1 MSRGIFCCGALK
13 NPPAMWEILVRFLAD
28 DAYTGRLL
36 VGVPE
41 VLMGGCAQRPRVQA
55 AQLKGPRPDEG
66 RGFTF
71 DGGLVISYL
80 FPYSWQL
87 RE

>member
-1 MSRGIFCCGALK
+1 MPSLLPHDLCQRRSSLPQRRA
-13 NPPAMWEILVRFLAD
+13 PETD
-28 DAYTGRLL
+28 DAHTGHLL

-55 AQLKGPRPDEG
+55 AQLKGPRPGEG

>member
-1 MSRGIFCCGALK
+1 M
-13 NPPAMWEILVRFLAD
+13 
-28 DAYTGRLL
+28 
-36 VGVPE
+36 GVPE
-41 VLMGGCAQRPRVQA
+41 VLMGGCAQRPRVQV
-55 AQLKGPRPDEG
+55 AQLKGPRPGEG

-71 DGGLVISYL
+71 DGGLVIFYL

>member
-1 MSRGIFCCGALK
+1 
-13 NPPAMWEILVRFLAD
+13 
-28 DAYTGRLL
+28 

-41 VLMGGCAQRPRVQA
+41 VLMGGCAQRPRAQA
-55 AQLKGPRPDEG
+55 AQPKGPWPGEG

-80 FPYSWQL
+80 FLYSWQL

>member
-1 MSRGIFCCGALK
+1 MVFLK
-13 NPPAMWEILVRFLAD
+13 NHPCNSFKRHRAPETD
-28 DAYTGRLL
+28 DMHTGRLL

-55 AQLKGPRPDEG
+55 AQLKGPRPGEG

-80 FPYSWQL
+80 FS
-87 RE
+87 